1 MSESTTP
8 ALGDMDFVDPHLS
21 LDHPWV
27 PIPAPSPIPIPG
39 QSSGLALDIAGN
51 GRSHDLPAW
60 LEATHATSLVVL
72 LEGRV
77 RHEWYADGVGPG
89 SLLLGA
95 SATKSVLAH
104 LVGVAVQRGELRLDD
119 LVVDHVPEL
128 AGSGYADCRV
138 EHVITMTSGVDW
150 VEDHRDPDGPA
161 RRLVGCFG
169 PGGGD
174 SRALL
179 TAIAPADEPGTR
191 FEYCT
196 ADSQVLDWVRERATG
211 HSAVDALGVLWSETG
226 AEHEARMIVDGPGV
240 ALAGGGLAA
249 SARDWA
255 RVGLLAWHGTG
266 RSGSLLDDAWLSV
279 AGRPDRSF
287 LVPGRLPGS
296 ISSHVGFARHW
307 WPLDRTGVRLAA
319 DGSRGQFVF
328 VDRSTGVVIVKTS
341 RWPHADPL
349 LDRTCRDLSYLGLQD
364 IARAVTAT
372 ENQEPS

>member
-1 MSESTTP
+1 MSETTTP
-8 ALGDMDFVDPHLS
+8 SLGDMDFVDPHLGP
-21 LDHPWV
+21 DHQSVPVAAPHPV
-27 PIPAPSPIPIPG
+27 PIPGESAD
-39 QSSGLALDIAGN
+39 LVVDIAGN
-51 GRSHDLPAW
+51 GRVHDLPAW
-60 LEATHATSLVVL
+60 LEATWTTSLVVL
-72 LEGRV
+72 VEGRI
-77 RHEWYADGVGPG
+77 RHEWYADDVAAE

-104 LVGVAVQRGELRLDD
+104 LTGIALRRGELRLEDR
-119 LVVDHVPEL
+119 VVDHVPEL
-128 AGSGYADCRV
+128 AGSGYAECRV
-138 EHVITMTSGVDW
+138 EQVITMTSGVAW

-161 RRLVGCFG
+161 RQLVGCFA

-179 TAIAPADEPGTR
+179 TCIAAREEPGTR

-211 HSAVDALGVLWSETG
+211 HTAVEALGELWQEIG
-226 AEHEARMIVDGPGV
+226 AEHEARMSVDGVGV

-255 RVGLLAWHGTG
+255 RIGLLAWQGVG
-266 RSGSLLDDAWLSV
+266 RSGQLLDEDWLAG
-279 AGRPDRSF
+279 AGRPDRPF
-287 LVPGRLPGS
+287 AVPGRLPSS

-307 WPLDRTGVRLAA
+307 WPLDHHGVRLSA
-319 DGSRGQFVF
+319 DGSRGQFVYL
-328 VDRSTGVVIVKTS
+328 DRSAGVVIVKTS

-364 IARAVTAT
+364 IARTVTAHDQ
-372 ENQEPS
+372 QEPS